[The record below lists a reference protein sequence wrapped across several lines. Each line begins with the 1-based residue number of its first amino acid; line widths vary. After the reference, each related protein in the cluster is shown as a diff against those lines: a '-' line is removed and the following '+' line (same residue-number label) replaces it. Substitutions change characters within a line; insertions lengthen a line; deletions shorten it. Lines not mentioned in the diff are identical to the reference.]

1 MAIEKNSFGKMP
13 DGTEVYKYTLTNKN
27 GVSASFITLGGVWV
41 SMVVPD
47 KDGIMADV
55 VLGYDDLDSYR
66 RNPAHFGAPIGR
78 NANRIGGAVIT
89 IDGKDYKLEA
99 NNGPNNL
106 HSGPDLYHD
115 RVWDCAAL
123 ETEAGSRLD
132 FYLESP
138 DGDQGYPGNARITVS
153 YTLTDEDSLVLDYHM
168 VCDKDTVANFTNH
181 SYFNLAGHDS
191 GDVMKQEVWLNASR
205 YTPADEVSIPT
216 GEILKVEGTPM
227 DFRTPH
233 EVGER
238 IDEDFEAL
246 NFGKGYDHTYILNK
260 KEENELSL
268 CARCTSPKTGIVMEC
283 YTTQPGVQLYTG
295 NWMTGN
301 FVGKNGQRYPARAA
315 LCLETQHYPDSP
327 NKPEYP
333 STVLRPGET
342 FQSKTIY
349 KFSVE

>member
-216 GEILKVEGTPM
+216 GEIAPVAGTPM
-227 DFRTPH
+227 DFTEMKAIGRDI
-233 EVGER
+233 GA
-238 IDEDFEAL
+238 DFEAL
-246 NFGKGYDHTYILNK
+246 VFGKGYDHNWVLD
-260 KEENELSL
+260 KEEGELAL
-268 CARCTSPKTGIVMEC
+268 AARPWTRPADGFWNVIRTCPESSFIQLISCRMRCRERAMPAMITATPSALRPSIFRTRFTSPSSRPLAESRGR
-283 YTTQPGVQLYTG
+283 VQNQDHLSIFG
-295 NWMTGN
+295 
-301 FVGKNGQRYPARAA
+301 
-315 LCLETQHYPDSP
+315 
-327 NKPEYP
+327 
-333 STVLRPGET
+333 
-342 FQSKTIY
+342 
-349 KFSVE
+349 